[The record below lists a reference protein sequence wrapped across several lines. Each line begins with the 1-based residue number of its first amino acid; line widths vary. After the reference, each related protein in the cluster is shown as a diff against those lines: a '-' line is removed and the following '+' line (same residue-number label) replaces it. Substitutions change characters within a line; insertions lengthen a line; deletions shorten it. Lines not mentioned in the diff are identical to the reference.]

1 MDAKSTDFEIKITVK
16 PSEYLRTS
24 ERVTEFYLTF
34 PKSLPPPPRFGRL
47 FPSELAWQINQL
59 AHCKVFDMCKR

>member
-34 PKSLPPPPRFGRL
+34 PKSLPPPKVWTSVPFRI
-47 FPSELAWQINQL
+47 SLANQSAGSL
-59 AHCKVFDMCKR
+59 QSI